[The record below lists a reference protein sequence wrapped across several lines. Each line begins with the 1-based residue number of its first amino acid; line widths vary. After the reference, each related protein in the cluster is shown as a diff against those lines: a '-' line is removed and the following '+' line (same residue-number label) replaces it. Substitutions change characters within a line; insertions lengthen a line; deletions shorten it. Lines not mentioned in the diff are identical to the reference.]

1 MATAT
6 RKSPARSAARAAMA
20 VVPFT
25 AAAHEHVEPAF
36 DTTITLGANT
46 VTLGPFDVPAYGF
59 LRHIWL
65 FISASGGVGGTG
77 AADFPWNVLQEVTLL
92 DVNGAPIFGPFTGYQ
107 AFLANLYGAYAFRT
121 DPRLN
126 PDYSSS
132 VTAFQFGLRIPVEI
146 NHNNGLG
153 ALANQNAA
161 ASYKVRLTLNN
172 LANVYSAAPGTPAA
186 VRVRGYLEAWSQ
198 PTPNDLAGRPQ
209 AIAPPQ
215 HGTTQYWSVFSKA
228 FNAGDNVVLLP
239 RVGNLL
245 RNLIFVVRDGTGARV
260 AYANLPDPLEIR
272 WDARQLIY
280 EPKFLRRAYISERY
294 ILNTGLGESAGVE
307 AGVLP
312 YPFTHDVMG
321 HAGDGTPELWL
332 PTVQSTRLEFHSSSF
347 IGTGTVEVLT
357 NDVAPVEVAPD
368 ARFDEGSATGF
379 HPAGVTVVG
388 AQ

>member
-1 MATAT
+1 
-6 RKSPARSAARAAMA
+6 
-20 VVPFT
+20 
-25 AAAHEHVEPAF
+25 
-36 DTTITLGANT
+36 
-46 VTLGPFDVPAYGF
+46 
-59 LRHIWL
+59 
-65 FISASGGVGGTG
+65 
-77 AADFPWNVLQEVTLL
+77 LL

-121 DPRLN
+121 DPRLA

-132 VTAFQFGLRIPVEI
+132 VTAFQFAIRIPVEI

-161 ASYKVRLTLNN
+161 AAYKVRVTLNN
-172 LANVYSAAPGTPAA
+172 LTGAYSASPSTPPV

-198 PTPNDLAGRPQ
+198 PTPTDLAGRPQ
-209 AIAPPQ
+209 SIAPPQ
-215 HGTTQYWSVFSKA
+215 HGTTQYWSVFSRI
-228 FNAGDNVVLLP
+228 FNAGDNIILLP
-239 RVGNLL
+239 RVGNLI
-245 RNLIFVVRDGTGARV
+245 RNLIFVVRDSTGARV
-260 AYANLPDPLEIR
+260 SYANLPDPLEIR

-280 EPKFLRRAYISERY
+280 EPKMYRRSVTAER
-294 ILNTGLGESAGVE
+294 ILPNTLLGEALGIE

-312 YPFTHDVMG
+312 YTFTHDVLG

-332 PTVQSTRLEFHSSSF
+332 PTVQSTRLEFHSPTF
-347 IGTGTVEVLT
+347 PAGGGTVEVLT

-388 AQ
+388 VQ